1 MVRYSTEANDA
12 SKSCK
17 ARGSNLRVHY
27 KNTHETAAAIAGYPL
42 KKAQKYLK
50 DVIEH
55 KDIIPFRRHTGGVG
69 RAAMSKKYKFHNGR
83 WPEKSCRFILDLLEN
98 AASNAEIQGL
108 DTDSLYISHIQV
120 NQAPKMRR
128 RTYRAHGR
136 INAYMSCPCHIELI
150 LSRKNENVK
159 KASGGGKANKQGTLE
174 NGATGF

>member
-1 MVRYSTEANDA
+1 MGRYSAEAVDA
-12 SKSCK
+12 TKSCK
-17 ARGSNLRVHY
+17 ASGANLRVSY
-27 KNTHETAAAIAGYPL
+27 KNTHETAVAIKGYGI
-42 KKAQKYLK
+42 KKAQAYLK
-50 DVIEH
+50 AVIAH
-55 KDIIPFRRHTGGVG
+55 TDIIPFRRHTGGVG

-83 WPEKSCRFILDLLEN
+83 WPEKSCRFILDLLQN
-98 AASNAEIQGL
+98 AESNAEIQGL
-108 DTDSLYISHIQV
+108 DTDTLYISHIQV

-159 KASGGGKANKQGTLE
+159 KASGGGKANKGALE